1 MAESLTATG
10 SIAPGALGRE
20 DSSPELRVLCRPRG
34 HDLVLFT
41 AVAALVV
48 LGIIMVYSASAIF
61 ARQRYHDAAY
71 FLRRDL
77 AYAALGFCAMWIG
90 ARVDYSLYRRLAYWL
105 LAGAIGLLALV
116 LVVGVR
122 INGARRWLPLG
133 PVSFQPAEVAKFA
146 LWVYL
151 AYSVAKKAD
160 QIKSFTVG
168 FLPHFMVCGIIAA
181 LVLKQPDLG
190 TAVVLLATTIV
201 VLFAAGAKLGYILV
215 AGLVMA
221 PVGWRIIVG
230 TPWRLRRILAF
241 LDPWQFRHDVGYQIS
256 ESLISIGSGGVM
268 GVGLGDGKQKLF
280 FLPEAHTDFI
290 AAIVGEE
297 LGLVGLCAVMAI
309 FAVVVWRGLR
319 AAYLARDNFGRYL
332 AFALTV
338 QFSLQ
343 TLIHLGVVMGLLP
356 TKGLTLPFVSYG
368 GTSLVLSMFAAGVL
382 LNISTGQPPPEPTR
396 LPGRRRLTNRRVPG
410 ANRIVVFE
418 TPRSRRR
425 ARRAAGAAGPPSRE
439 GRDE

>member
-1 MAESLTATG
+1 MANSLTAASTTFP
-10 SIAPGALGRE
+10 STLGRE

-41 AVAALVV
+41 AVSALVV
-48 LGIIMVYSASAIF
+48 LGIVMVYSASAIF

-77 AYAALGFCAMWIG
+77 GYAALGFLAMWLG
-90 ARVDYSLYRRLAYWL
+90 ARLDYSIYRRLTYWL
-105 LAGAIGLLALV
+105 LVGAVGLLGLV
-116 LVVGVR
+116 LVVGAR
-122 INGARRWLPLG
+122 INGATRWLPLG

-151 AYSVAKKAD
+151 AYSLAKKAD
-160 QIKSFTVG
+160 QIKSFTIG
-168 FLPHFMVCGIIAA
+168 FLPHFMVCGIMAA

-201 VLFAAGAKLGYILV
+201 VLFMAGAKLGYILV
-215 AGLVMA
+215 AGLVIL

-256 ESLISIGSGGVM
+256 ESLISIGSGGVL

-290 AAIVGEE
+290 AAIIGEE
-297 LGLVGLCAVMAI
+297 LGLIGLCVVMAI

-319 AAYLARDNFGRYL
+319 AAYLARDSFGRYL
-332 AFALTV
+332 AFALTI

-343 TLIHLGVVMGLLP
+343 ALIHLGVVMGLLP

-368 GTSLVLSMFAAGVL
+368 GTSLILSMFAAGVL

-396 LPGRRRLTNRRVPG
+396 LPGRRRRNNRRVPG
-410 ANRIVVFE
+410 ANRIVIFE
-418 TPRSRRR
+418 TPRRRR
-425 ARRAAGAAGPPSRE
+425 RTPATAAAAPE
-439 GRDE
+439 AHDE